1 MSIRSL
7 ERIARIDSRTQLAQF
22 RERVSAT
29 YIDGNMTTVE
39 FAEYRRYLAR
49 VGASL
54 TPAR

>member
-7 ERIARIDSRTQLAQF
+7 ERIARIDSRKQLAQF

-29 YIDGNMTTVE
+29 YNGGDMTT
-39 FAEYRRYLAR
+39 AEYRRYLAR

-54 TPAR
+54 VPVR